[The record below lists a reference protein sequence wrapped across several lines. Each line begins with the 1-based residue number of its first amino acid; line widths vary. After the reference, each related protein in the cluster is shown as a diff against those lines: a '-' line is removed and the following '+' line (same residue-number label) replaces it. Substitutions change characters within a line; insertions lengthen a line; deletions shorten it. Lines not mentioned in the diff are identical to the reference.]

1 VDALPSRSSIGY
13 NSPMHRATTAILVL
27 VAIALMAS
35 DAGSVAAFQ
44 APAAPVTG
52 SEGKLIVFGDVTL
65 FLGKPGTPGNCALQ
79 SRFKRGEPVGFRAI
93 AIDPLTGEREPSAQF
108 VVHLTYG
115 GQTQDLPMRYRATAT
130 QPERQFWVAKWVVP
144 ATAPTGIIRYTV
156 TAKDKNGRTGEW
168 KPFAVEDSQLTIVE

>member
-1 VDALPSRSSIGY
+1 MG
-13 NSPMHRATTAILVL
+13 
-27 VAIALMAS
+27 S

-44 APAAPVTG
+44 APSAPVAG
-52 SEGKLIVFGDVTL
+52 EGKLIVFGDVAL

-93 AIDPLTGEREPSAQF
+93 AIDPVTGEREPSAQF
-108 VVHLTYG
+108 VVHLSYSG
-115 GQTQDLPMRYRATAT
+115 KTQDLPMRYRATAA

-144 ATAPTGIIRYTV
+144 ATATIGIVRYTV

-168 KPFAVEDSQLTIVE
+168 KPFVVEDSQVTIVE